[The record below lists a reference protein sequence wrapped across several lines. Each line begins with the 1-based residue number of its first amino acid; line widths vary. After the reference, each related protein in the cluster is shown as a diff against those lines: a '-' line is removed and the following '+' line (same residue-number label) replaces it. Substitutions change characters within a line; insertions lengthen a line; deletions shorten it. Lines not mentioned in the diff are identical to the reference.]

1 MSLPSSIAH
10 YRITAKLG
18 EGGMGEVYRATDTKL
33 NRDVAIKVIPEAFA
47 ADAARMARFAREAQV
62 LASLNHPNIA
72 AIYGV
77 EERAL
82 VLELVEGPT
91 LAERIGQG
99 PMPAEEA
106 IPIAC
111 QIAEAMEYAHERGV
125 IHRDL
130 KPANIKLTG
139 PASGRSGRV
148 KVLDFG
154 LAKLREESQEGATAP
169 TRTMAIAGTPGY
181 LAPEQLQG
189 KPADSRSDI
198 FAFGCV
204 LYELLTG
211 RRAFPGNTLAA
222 SLASTAMAEPK
233 PIEGVPR
240 ELEKLLRRCLRKDPS
255 RRAQSMA
262 DVRVALEDL
271 KEDSQSPEATAV
283 ESHPSAR
290 RAPALPWA
298 VAAVLAVALGA
309 AAWVAWR
316 ATRPVD
322 RPLIRLDVNLGPD
335 AMAGSSTTVAISP
348 DGRRLVYPVRG
359 PDGRQQLATRLLDQ
373 PQATLLAG
381 TEDGYDP
388 FFSPDS
394 QWIGFAADLS
404 LKKISVQGG
413 APVTL
418 CHAYSLDGGS
428 WGDDGNIVASLGILE
443 PLSRLP
449 ASGGPLQRLTKLAA
463 GEATHRWP
471 QVLPGGKAVLFTS
484 ASSPAGMV
492 DAAIQALDLRSG
504 AVKVLQRGG
513 YYGRYIP
520 GGYLV
525 YVNQGVLYG
534 ERFDAGKLQTLA
546 APQPLLE
553 DVAAD
558 ASRGGGQFDFSP
570 GPSGAGMLV
579 YLAGAENAQ
588 RWPIVW
594 MDSSGKT
601 EPLLTTPGIYFNP
614 RFSPDGR
621 RLALDQTSNGSDIFV
636 YDLARGAMTRLT
648 FDGHSQGPI
657 WSPDGAR
664 IAFRT
669 NTATGTALMWTR
681 SDGAGEPRKL
691 LDGPNVV
698 VPWSFSPDGRRLAYF
713 DFNPDTGNDIWT
725 LPLDPANSDSPR
737 PGKPQPYLR
746 TPAGELVPTYSPDRR
761 WIAYRS
767 DSAGTSE
774 IYVRPAP
781 NDASGGAPAG
791 GGKWQVS
798 TDGGVYAIWAKNGRE
813 LFYERSDHRIMA
825 LDYTVN
831 GDSFVPGQPRPW
843 SDKQLFNPGRLN
855 LDLAPD
861 GKRFAVFQ
869 SPEASGPAKG
879 AVHAV
884 FLLNFL
890 DELKRRLR

>member
-1 MSLPSSIAH
+1 MIPEAIAH
-10 YRITAKLG
+10 YTITSKLG
-18 EGGMGEVYRATDTKL
+18 EGGMGEVWRATDTKL

-47 ADAARMARFAREAQV
+47 ADASRMARFAREAQV

-72 AIYGV
+72 AIYGL
-77 EERAL
+77 EENAL

-91 LAERIGQG
+91 LAERIAKG
-99 PMPAEEA
+99 PMPAQEA
-106 IPIAC
+106 LSISR
-111 QIAEAMEYAHERGV
+111 QIAEALEYAHGQGV
-125 IHRDL
+125 VHRDL
-130 KPANIKLTG
+130 KPANIKLTTQ
-139 PASGRSGRV
+139 GRV

-154 LAKLREESQEGATAP
+154 LAKLTEQGQEGAT
-169 TRTMAIAGTPGY
+169 TLTQTMAITGTPGY

-189 KPADSRSDI
+189 KPADARSDI

-233 PIEGVPR
+233 PIEGAPQ
-240 ELEKLLRRCLRKDPS
+240 ELEKLVWRCLRKDPT

-271 KEDSQSPEATAV
+271 KEDSESAGASSGEAHSSVRHGA
-283 ESHPSAR
+283 
-290 RAPALPWA
+290 ALPWA
-298 VAAVLAVALGA
+298 VAAVLAVALA
-309 AAWVAWR
+309 TAAWIAWR
-316 ATRPVD
+316 ATLPVD
-322 RPLIRLDVNLGPD
+322 HPLIRLDVNLGPE

-359 PDGRQQLATRLLDQ
+359 PNGRQQLATRLLDQ
-373 PQATLLAG
+373 PQATLLPG
-381 TEDGYDP
+381 TEDGHDP

-394 QWIGFAADLS
+394 QWIGFAADVS

-418 CHAYSLDGGS
+418 CTAGQLVGGS
-428 WGDDGNIVASLGILE
+428 WGDDGSIVASLGILE
-443 PLSRLP
+443 PLSRLA
-449 ASGGPLQRLTKLAA
+449 ASGGGLQRLTKLAR

-471 QVLPGGKAVLFTS
+471 QILPGGKAVLFTA

-492 DAAIQALDLRSG
+492 DASIQAVDLRSG

-513 YYGRYIP
+513 YYGRRLP

-525 YVNQGVLYG
+525 YVNEGVLYG
-534 ERFDAGKLQTLA
+534 ERFDAGKLETMG

-558 ASRGGGQFDFSP
+558 ANRGGGQFDFSD
-570 GPSGAGMLV
+570 GPSGAGTLV

-601 EPLLTTPGIYFNP
+601 EPALTTPGIYFNP
-614 RFSPDGR
+614 RISPDGR
-621 RLALDQTSNGSDIFV
+621 RLALDQTSKGSDIFV
-636 YDLARGAMTRLT
+636 YDLDRGTMTRLT
-648 FDGHSQGPI
+648 FDGHSQGPV

-681 SDGAGEPRKL
+681 SDGAGEPQKL

-713 DFNPDTGNDIWT
+713 DFNPDTSNDIWT
-725 LPLDPANSDSPR
+725 LPLDAANSDSPR
-737 PGKPQPYLR
+737 PGKPEAYLR
-746 TPAGELVPTYSPDRR
+746 TPAGELVPSYSPDGR

-767 DSAGTSE
+767 DAAGASE
-774 IYVRPAP
+774 IFVRPAP
-781 NDASGGAPAG
+781 QDSSGGAPAG
-791 GGKWQVS
+791 GGKWQIS
-798 TDGGVYAIWAKNGRE
+798 SDGGVYAVWAKNGRE
-813 LFYERSDHRIMA
+813 LYYEANDHRIMV
-825 LDYTVN
+825 LDYTVS
-831 GDSFVPGQPRPW
+831 GDSFVPGQPRRW
-843 SDKQLFNPGRLN
+843 SDKQLFTPGRLN

-869 SPEASGPAKG
+869 APEIAEPAKG
-879 AVHAV
+879 SVHV
-884 FLLNFL
+884 IFLLNFL
-890 DELKRRLR
+890 DELKRRVH